1 MTAVPSGTSATPEVI
16 VEPLTGSIGAE
27 LRGVDLRSP
36 LTDSTIAGIRQALLQ
51 WRVVFLR
58 DQHITSSQFVA
69 FGRRFGELTP
79 AHPLQ
84 GGLDDD
90 HPEILV
96 LDSRDYALGI
106 GDRGNGTSYNNRWHT
121 DVTFSPNP
129 PLASILSA
137 REIPPIGG
145 DTLWADLVGAYESL
159 SPAIRQLI
167 DPLVAVHDASRTFD
181 RFQAEGDDANRA
193 RVAALAPVRHPVVRV
208 HPETGQRGLFVNP
221 VFTSHIE
228 GLSRL
233 ESESILRLLYEHIAT
248 PEHVVRW
255 RWRTGD
261 IAFWDNRA
269 TSHYAAA
276 DYNGPRIMHRITVT
290 GDRPLGIADSTSV
303 VSTAEG

>member
-1 MTAVPSGTSATPEVI
+1 MATLPIDVHATPDVS

-27 LRGVDLRSP
+27 LHGLDLRSP
-36 LTDSTIAGIRQALLQ
+36 LADTTIAGIRRALLR

-58 DQHITSSQFVA
+58 DQHITPSELVA

-121 DVTFSPNP
+121 DVTFSTNP
-129 PLASILSA
+129 PLASILA
-137 REIPPIGG
+137 AKEIPPLGG

-159 SPAIRQLI
+159 SPAIRQLV
-167 DPLVAVHDASRTFD
+167 DPLEAVHDASRTFD
-181 RFQAEGDDANRA
+181 RFQDASGGDNRA

-208 HPETGQRGLFVNP
+208 HPETGQLGLFVNP

-233 ESESILRLLYEHIAT
+233 ESEAVLRLLYEHIAT

-255 RWRTGD
+255 RWQAGD
-261 IAFWDNRA
+261 VAFWDNRA

-276 DYNGPRIMHRITVT
+276 DYNGARIMHRITIT
-290 GDRPLGIADSTSV
+290 GDRPLGIAGPPRHIQPT
-303 VSTAEG
+303 G